1 MDRIGVIPLMLRSL
15 VASLRAGDHVETPP
29 RISFAHWGRW
39 RVGPAV
45 KTLALEPEA
54 RQVGLRYLGDSV
66 ASGPRIV
73 RVGDADESAADPK
86 VGGGRDQRPR
96 PLVARAPVL
105 VQGRDPVAVDL
116 PGRRVHGG
124 EAAQGLAITNAPAVL
139 IDAEVSAEEQ
149 PRVVPRQRHALHVPD
164 RGKPPETCTRVAFV
178 EAERRKEIPPGSEA
192 AVEPG
197 ACCGEVPR
205 RLKSLD
211 RPAWD
216 LPRVQITR
224 GSVKARHALSRTPPA
239 VGATHV
245 AERAPHE
252 DRPPPWAEFQ
262 GSHLVGA
269 LGVLTRWGLGSLRL
283 PMAIERPGG
292 EAERRQILARRS
304 VDLGESSA
312 SVEFAVA
319 CFEREYVGCVASH
332 LRREWRQHDSFG
344 VSADRGQV
352 LPRLTLYGR
361 EVAANVH
368 FAVLDGERA
377 NNSLVPGHLRS
388 PRANGGAGLD
398 VDGRHVLYGEAA
410 TRLLPHPGELAP
422 DVEHITVSRERCGV
436 DLTVRHICVIRPLRQ
451 GQGGGGAEDGLYH
464 HPRGQNG
471 KGQEESSVRRLSDQF
486 QSSAHLY
493 RALHKHSL
501 GNHRDDNWDLRG

>member
-96 PLVARAPVL
+96 PLIARAPVL

-178 EAERRKEIPPGSEA
+178 EAERCEEIPPGPEA

-205 RLKSLD
+205 RLRSLD

-216 LPRVQITR
+216 LPRVQITS
-224 GSVKARHALSRTPPA
+224 GSVKARHALSRSPFA

-252 DRPPPWAEFQ
+252 DRP
-262 GSHLVGA
+262 
-269 LGVLTRWGLGSLRL
+269 
-283 PMAIERPGG
+283 RPGG

-304 VDLGESSA
+304 VDLRESSA

-319 CFEREYVGCVASH
+319 CFEREYVGSVASH

-361 EVAANVH
+361 EVTANVH

-422 DVEHITVSRERCGV
+422 NVEHITVSRERCGV